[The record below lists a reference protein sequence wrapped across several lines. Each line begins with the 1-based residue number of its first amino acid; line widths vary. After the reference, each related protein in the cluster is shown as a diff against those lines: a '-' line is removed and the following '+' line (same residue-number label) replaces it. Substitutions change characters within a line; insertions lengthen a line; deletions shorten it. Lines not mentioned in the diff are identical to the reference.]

1 VLTMSALAS
10 QHPNPLPALPL
21 YAHHTPGRPSDI
33 HASDGRLVAMVSMPG
48 NAPAQ
53 PLADLFALAPE
64 LLADLAGLLHALML
78 HDPDYRSQHAPDTD
92 RGSAEEAMLEAASNA
107 VATLSYA
114 VSCGLPVV
122 MPGLD
127 QLEDSL

>member
-1 VLTMSALAS
+1 MMSAIAS
-10 QHPNPLPALPL
+10 QHPNPLPTLPL
-21 YAHHTPGRPSDI
+21 YAHHSPDHPSDI

-48 NAPAQ
+48 NASPQ
-53 PLADLFALAPE
+53 PVADLFALAPE

-78 HDPDYRSQHAPDTD
+78 HDPDYRNKHAPDTD
-92 RGSAEEAMLEAASNA
+92 RVAAEESIFEAASNA

-127 QLEDSL
+127 QLEDKL